1 MRSLMPGLKRW
12 FRPSL
17 GGRLLLTQLMML
29 VMLWTMLVTASFYA
43 AYNDDYLLATD
54 PVLDLILSV
63 SDNLA
68 DAPVRQKQSLAA
80 IDRKL
85 RLEYGDGA
93 DESRF
98 APIFFVRQ
106 NGELIYQSSPQL
118 PPGRDRQLEVIEK
131 VNVDGAT
138 WRMRTRRSEQTGT
151 EVSFA
156 IPTLTGVLITFN
168 SRGYYL
174 LPLLISLP
182 FLAFPA
188 WWSIRLALRPW
199 RRLSDE
205 ISMRGPEDL
214 SPLGF
219 KASHSELKPFVTSI
233 NTLLARVQKSALR
246 ERSLIADAAHELRTP
261 LAAMRVNVEAL
272 RQQTADPRQRQ
283 LMDSLLRSN
292 QRATRMV
299 QQLLQLM
306 RSEAAADGGGTQ
318 VMRIDSMVQ
327 DRLAELDTLAATR
340 SVELELEIEASA
352 TPMLIHAEP
361 EGMASL
367 VDNLVDNAIKYSP
380 PGGIVTVQV
389 QVVQAQV
396 VLSVSDA
403 GPGIAPEM
411 RERVFNRFFRAPD
424 QVQSGSGLGLSIVQ
438 NVVTRHG
445 GTISLHA
452 SARGGLLC
460 RVTLNLATQ
469 PAAVSAALASGR
481 A

>member
-1 MRSLMPGLKRW
+1 MRSAMPRIRRW
-12 FRPSL
+12 LLPSL
-17 GGRLLLTQLMML
+17 GRRLLLTQLTIL
-29 VMLWTMLVTASFYA
+29 VVLWTVLVLGVFYA
-43 AYNDDYLLATD
+43 AHNDDDLLTSD

-63 SDNLA
+63 ADNLA
-68 DAPVRQKQSLAA
+68 DSPARQQQSLAA

-93 DESRF
+93 EESRF

-106 NGELIYQSSPQL
+106 NGVLIYQSAPQL
-118 PPGRDRQLEVIEK
+118 PPGRNRQLEIIEK
-131 VNVDGAT
+131 VDVDGGT

-156 IPTLTGVLITFN
+156 IPNLTGILITFN

-174 LPLLISLP
+174 LPLLVSLP

-188 WWSIRLALRPW
+188 WWSVRLALRPW
-199 RRLSDE
+199 RRLSEE
-205 ISMRGPEDL
+205 ISTRGPEDL

-219 KASHSELKPFVTSI
+219 QARHSELKPFVSSI
-233 NTLLARVQKSALR
+233 NTLLARVHNSALR

-292 QRATRMV
+292 QRATRLV

-306 RSEAAADGGGTQ
+306 RSEAAADGGD
-318 VMRIDSMVQ
+318 MRLLRFDSLVQ
-327 DRLAELDTLAATR
+327 DRLAELDALAATR
-340 SVELELEIEASA
+340 GVELELEFDATA
-352 TPMLIHAEP
+352 TPLLIHAEP
-361 EGMASL
+361 EGMTSL

-380 PGGIVTVQV
+380 PGGMVTVQV
-389 QVVQAQV
+389 QVERAQV
-396 VLSVSDA
+396 ILSVSDA

-452 SARGGLLC
+452 SASGGLLC

-469 PAAVSAALASGR
+469 PAVVSAALASGKV
-481 A
+481 